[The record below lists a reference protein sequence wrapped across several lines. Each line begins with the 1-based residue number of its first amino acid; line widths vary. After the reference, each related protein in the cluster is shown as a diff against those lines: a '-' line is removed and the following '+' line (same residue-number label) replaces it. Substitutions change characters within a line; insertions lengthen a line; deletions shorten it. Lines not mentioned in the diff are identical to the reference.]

1 MTLEM
6 PARKQVCPLRVSAT
20 VQNALLVLTVHYFRA
35 HLLRPFCSLYLQ
47 EQIKDIIISLAHSGR
62 PISAASLQVPSVQ
75 VPQTILV
82 NDYLSCSD
90 CACSLLATAEAYA
103 PLQKLQTLA
112 ALILKG
118 IFVQMISIRY
128 TVSAIE
134 QERFARLYVNAMN
147 A

>member
-1 MTLEM
+1 MTI
-6 PARKQVCPLRVSAT
+6 C
-20 VQNALLVLTVHYFRA
+20 
-35 HLLRPFCSLYLQ
+35 LQ
-47 EQIKDIIISLAHSGR
+47 SR
-62 PISAASLQVPSVQ
+62 
-75 VPQTILV
+75 
-82 NDYLSCSD
+82 SD

>member
-1 MTLEM
+1 M
-6 PARKQVCPLRVSAT
+6 
-20 VQNALLVLTVHYFRA
+20 
-35 HLLRPFCSLYLQ
+35 LYLCLRF
-47 EQIKDIIISLAHSGR
+47 IISVRTCSGLFVVYTSLAHSGR
-62 PISAASLQVPSVQ
+62 LISAASLQVPSVQ

-82 NDYLSCSD
+82 NDYLSRSD